1 LSLWIYFFLSLLSLP
16 PLLLPFLPLLGYQLL
31 LFFVTLSM
39 VVDVDVWVAYL
50 EFVSNEYD
58 LGFDLDESER
68 LFDSVDSARDIF
80 DRALNQLGRNVLA
93 LGPVGRAYIE
103 FELKLVL
110 KVLKLVH
117 IDINQSYED

>member
-1 LSLWIYFFLSLLSLP
+1 
-16 PLLLPFLPLLGYQLL
+16 
-31 LFFVTLSM
+31 M